1 MDFTGKVALITG
13 ASSGIGAATADT
25 LAKYGAHVAIV
36 GRNIQNLRT
45 TENKCK
51 AANPNVTC
59 LPVVADV
66 TTDSERI
73 INEVIGKF
81 QRLDILVNN
90 AGILAVGGLEEID
103 LEQFDNVLNTN
114 LRAVFS
120 MSKLAI
126 PYLINAH
133 GNIINV
139 SSVAGLRS
147 FPGALSY
154 GVSKAALDQF
164 TKCLSLD
171 LAKKNVRVNSVN
183 PGVVI
188 TDIHKRGGGMSEQAY
203 AEYLERCKETH
214 AMGRVG
220 NVFEVAETIAFLA
233 SNGASFITGAL
244 VPVDGGKH
252 ALCPR

>member
-13 ASSGIGAATADT
+13 ASSGIGAATAET

-126 PYLINAH
+126 PYLINTH